1 MTEKPRTH
9 MFRKRPGFSHL
20 IRQQHDGQDHL
31 HRVQNALEHQAIADL
46 LAPFAAKNDAQNV
59 KHQTRGEQCRRNS
72 KENCVFNGWLL
83 SYKKAGSS
91 S

>member
-46 LAPFAAKNDAQNV
+46 FAPFAATNDAQNV
-59 KHQTRGEQCRRNS
+59 EYQASGEEYQREG
-72 KENCVFNGWLL
+72 KEKVDFHGWLL
-83 SYKKAGSS
+83 SYKNAGTSS
-91 S
+91 